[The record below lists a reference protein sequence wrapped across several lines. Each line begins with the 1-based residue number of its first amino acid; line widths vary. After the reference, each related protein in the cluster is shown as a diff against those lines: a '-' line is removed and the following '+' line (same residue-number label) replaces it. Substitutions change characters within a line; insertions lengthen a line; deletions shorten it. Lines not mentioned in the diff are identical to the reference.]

1 MADQVKYVS
10 VMLFVSLLLAF
21 VYFSK
26 AEPFHSF
33 ALRFDDLNYIF
44 QNKKASDEIVFIAI
58 DEPSVNRF
66 GRWPWDRS
74 ILSQAIDNLDSSN
87 LLILD
92 MVFSESTPKDEELSE
107 SLEKHGNTICG
118 FFLRD
123 KASVQ
128 ATDQQM
134 EILSESSLERL
145 ASQTQG
151 EKLFLQGKEAEVNVA
166 SVLSSCTLSATFSTL
181 RDSDQIFRQY
191 PLAFSFEG
199 SLYPSIGTQALRMKL
214 NKDILR
220 TGPGQYAIAG
230 HSLSSDEKGFVQ
242 LNFYPEETYQ
252 IYSFLDLYENR
263 LTKELLRDKIV
274 ILGITEIG
282 VGDMRATPI
291 GVIPGPL
298 IHYTFIS
305 NVLNDELLHK
315 NEFLTAMSLLFFLLL
330 PFIWVWVSSIYKRVL
345 FYTVGYAL
353 FFAGSK
359 LAYVYLNIYL
369 DTFYPLTALVVMVM
383 SSEVMLHKVQER
395 QSRFIQ
401 GAFSSYLSPV
411 LLKKLMQEPE
421 RLALGGEK
429 KELTIFFSD
438 IRSFTSISETMDPQR
453 LIQFLNRYFTPMSD
467 IVIKHQ
473 GMIDKYIGDA
483 VMAFYNAPLDVKEH
497 AACACRSA
505 LEMIDEL
512 EVLNKAFREEGLP
525 EIAIGIGLNTAEV
538 VVGNMGS
545 AKRFNY
551 TVIGDGVN
559 LASRV
564 EGLNKIYGTH
574 ILITEFTKACIGN
587 EFLTRELERVKVKG
601 KEEAVMLYE
610 LLKDTPENRELCR
623 RYDAAMRLYKEG
635 KADEAVQ
642 ALAML
647 KDDSVCRYFADKYSE
662 AMSGKDMG

>member
-1 MADQVKYVS
+1 MADQVKYIS

-21 VYFSK
+21 VYLSK

-33 ALRFDDLNYIF
+33 ALRFDDLNYIL
-44 QNKKASDEIVFIAI
+44 QSKKASDEIVFIAI

-74 ILSQAIDNLDSSN
+74 VLSQAIDNLDSSN

-92 MVFSESTPKDEELSE
+92 MVFSESTPNDENLSE
-107 SLEKHGNTICG
+107 SLESHGNNICG

-145 ASQTQG
+145 ASQTQD
-151 EKLFLQGKEAEVNVA
+151 EELFIQGKEAEINVA
-166 SVLSSCTLSATFSTL
+166 SILSSCTLSATFSTL

-191 PLAFSFEG
+191 PLAFSFGG
-199 SLYPSIGTQALRMKL
+199 SLYPSVGTQALRMKFS
-214 NKDILR
+214 KDIIR
-220 TGPGQYAIAG
+220 TGLGQYEIAG
-230 HSLSSDEKGFVQ
+230 HSLSSDEKGFAQ

-252 IYSFLDLYENR
+252 TYSFLDLYENR
-263 LTKELLRDKIV
+263 LTKELLSDKIV

-305 NVLNDELLHK
+305 NALNGELLLK

-359 LAYVYLNIYL
+359 LAYVYFNIYL
-369 DTFYPLTALVVMVM
+369 DTFYPLMALVVMVM

-395 QSRFIQ
+395 QTRFIQ

-453 LIQFLNRYFTPMSD
+453 LTQFLNRYFTPMSD

-512 EVLNKAFREEGLP
+512 EELNKVFRQEGLP

-564 EGLNKIYGTH
+564 EGLNKTYGTH
-574 ILITEFTKACIGN
+574 ILITEFTKACIGD

-610 LLKDTPENRELCR
+610 LLKDTPANKELCQK
-623 RYDAAMRLYKEG
+623 YGAAMKLYKEG
-635 KADEAVQ
+635 KVDEAVQ
-642 ALAML
+642 ALSVL
-647 KDDSVCRYFADKYSE
+647 KDDSVCRYFRDKYSE
-662 AMSGKDMG
+662 AESEKV

>member
-1 MADQVKYVS
+1 MAKQVKYIS
-10 VMLFVSLLLAF
+10 VMLVVSLLFVF
-21 VYFSK
+21 VYLSK
-26 AEPFHSF
+26 TEPFHSF
-33 ALRFDDLNYIF
+33 SLRFDDLNF
-44 QNKKASDEIVFIAI
+44 VLQNKKASQEIVFIEI
-58 DEPSVNRF
+58 DEQSVNRF
-66 GRWPWDRS
+66 GRWPWDRA

-92 MVFSESTPKDEELSE
+92 MVFSESTYNDERLSN
-107 SLEKHGNTICG
+107 SLDKHANNICG

-123 KASVQ
+123 KASAKV
-128 ATDQQM
+128 TDEQM
-134 EILSESSLERL
+134 QILGESSLERL

-151 EKLFLQGKEAEVNVA
+151 EELFIQGAEAEVNVA
-166 SVLSSCTLSATFSTL
+166 SILSSCTLSATFSTL

-191 PLAFSFEG
+191 PLAFAFEG
-199 SLYPSIGTQALRMKL
+199 ELYPSIGVQALRMKL
-214 NKDILR
+214 DKDILQV
-220 TGPGQYAIAG
+220 GDGQYAIAG
-230 HSLSSDEKGFVQ
+230 HRLSSDHKGFVQ
-242 LNFYPEETYQ
+242 LNFYPMQTYQ
-252 IYSFLDLYENR
+252 TYSFLDLYENR
-263 LTKELLRDKIV
+263 LTKNTLSNKIV

-305 NVLNDELLHK
+305 NILNDELLHK
-315 NEFLTAMSLLFFLLL
+315 NETLTILSLIFFLLL
-330 PFIWVWVSSIYKRVL
+330 PLIWLFVSSIYKRVML
-345 FYTVGYAL
+345 YAL
-353 FFAGSK
+353 SYTLYFSACK
-359 LAYVYLNIYL
+359 LAYVYMSLYL
-369 DTFYPLTALVVMVM
+369 DTFYPLTALIMMVM
-383 SSEVMLHKVQER
+383 TSEIMLHKAQEK
-395 QSRFIQ
+395 QSRFIE

-411 LLKKLMQEPE
+411 LLKKLIHEPE

-453 LIQFLNRYFTPMSD
+453 LTQFLNRYFTPMSD

-497 AACACRSA
+497 AASACRSA

-512 EVLNKAFREEGLP
+512 EELNETFKKEGLP
-525 EIAIGIGLNTAEV
+525 QIEIGIGLNTAEV

-564 EGLNKIYGTH
+564 EGLNKVYGTH
-574 ILITEFTKACIGN
+574 ILITEFTQAYIGN

-601 KEEAVMLYE
+601 KEEEVMLYE
-610 LLKDTPENRELCR
+610 LLKDTPANRELCQ

-635 KADEAVQ
+635 KVDEAVH
-642 ALAML
+642 AFAIL
-647 KDDSVCRYFADKYSE
+647 KDDRVSGYFVEKYSKAVSE
-662 AMSGKDMG
+662 KDRR

>member
-1 MADQVKYVS
+1 MANQVKYLS
-10 VMLFVSLLLAF
+10 VMILVSLLFLF
-21 VYFSK
+21 VYFGK

-33 ALRFDDLNYIF
+33 SLRFNDLNF
-44 QNKKASDEIVFIAI
+44 LLQSKKASENIVFVEI

-66 GRWPWDRS
+66 GRWPWDRA
-74 ILSQAIDNLDSSN
+74 ILSQAINNLDSSN

-92 MVFSESTPKDEELSE
+92 MVFSEETGSDE
-107 SLEKHGNTICG
+107 SLAESLAEHNNNICG
-118 FFLRD
+118 FFLRNR
-123 KASVQ
+123 ASVQ
-128 ATDQQM
+128 ATAEQM
-134 EILSESSLERL
+134 EILNESSLDRL
-145 ASQTQG
+145 VSQTQG
-151 EKLFLQGKEAEVNVA
+151 QELFVQGAEAEINVA
-166 SVLSSCTLSATFSTL
+166 SILSSCTLSATFSTL

-199 SLYPSIGTQALRMKL
+199 GLYPSIGIQALRMKFD
-214 NKDILR
+214 KDILR
-220 TGPGQYAIAG
+220 TGDGQYELAG
-230 HSLSSDEKGFVQ
+230 HRFSSDTKGFTQ
-242 LNFYPEETYQ
+242 LNFYPKETYQ
-252 IYSFLDLYENR
+252 TYSFLDLYENR
-263 LTKELLRDKIV
+263 LTKDVLSDKIV
-274 ILGITEIG
+274 IIGITEIG

-305 NVLNDELLHK
+305 NALNDELLHK
-315 NEFLTAMSLLFFLLL
+315 NEYLTTLSLIFFLLL
-330 PFIWVWVSSIYKRVL
+330 PFIWTAVSSIYKRVAI
-345 FYTVGYAL
+345 YAL
-353 FFAGSK
+353 SYTLYFFGSK
-359 LAYVYLNIYL
+359 LGYVYFNLYL
-369 DTFYPLTALVVMVM
+369 DTFYPLTALIVLVMA
-383 SSEVMLHKVQER
+383 SEIMLHKAQEK
-395 QSRFIQ
+395 QSRFIE

-421 RLALGGEK
+421 RLTLGGEK

-453 LIQFLNRYFTPMSD
+453 LTKFLNRYFTPMSD
-467 IVIKHQ
+467 IVLKHQ

-497 AACACRSA
+497 AASACRSA

-512 EVLNKAFREEGLP
+512 EELNKTFLDEGLP
-525 EIAIGIGLNTAEV
+525 KIEIGIGLNTAEV

-574 ILITEFTKACIGN
+574 ILITEFTKAWLGD

-601 KEEAVMLYE
+601 KEEEVMLYE
-610 LLKDTPENRELCR
+610 LLKDTSANRERCQKF
-623 RYDAAMRLYKEG
+623 DAAMRLYKEG
-635 KADEAVQ
+635 KVHEAVQ
-642 ALAML
+642 GLEALQG
-647 KDDSVCRYFADKYSE
+647 DSVSRYFIETFRSDV
-662 AMSGKDMG
+662 GKG

>member
-1 MADQVKYVS
+1 MADQVKYIS

-21 VYFSK
+21 VYLSK

-33 ALRFDDLNYIF
+33 ALRFDDVNYIL
-44 QNKKASDEIVFIAI
+44 QSKKASDEIVFIEI

-74 ILSQAIDNLDSSN
+74 VLSQAIDNLDSSN
-87 LLILD
+87 LLIMD
-92 MVFSESTPKDEELSE
+92 MVFSESTPNDQNLSE
-107 SLEKHGNTICG
+107 SLENHGNNICG

-123 KASVQ
+123 KASAQ
-128 ATDQQM
+128 ATAEQM

-145 ASQTQG
+145 ASQTQD
-151 EKLFLQGKEAEVNVA
+151 EELFIQGKEAEINVA
-166 SVLSSCTLSATFSTL
+166 SILSSCTLSATFSTL

-191 PLAFSFEG
+191 PLAFSFGG
-199 SLYPSIGTQALRMKL
+199 SLYPSVGTQALRMKL
-214 NKDILR
+214 NKDIIR
-220 TGPGQYAIAG
+220 TGLGQYEIAG
-230 HSLSSDEKGFVQ
+230 HSLSSDEKGFAQ

-252 IYSFLDLYENR
+252 TYSFLDLYENR
-263 LTKELLRDKIV
+263 LTKELLSDKIV

-305 NVLNDELLHK
+305 NALNGELLLK
-315 NEFLTAMSLLFFLLL
+315 NSFLTAMSLLFFLLL

-359 LAYVYLNIYL
+359 LAYVYFNIYL
-369 DTFYPLTALVVMVM
+369 DTFYPLMALVVMVM

-453 LIQFLNRYFTPMSD
+453 LTQFLNRYFTPMSD

-512 EVLNKAFREEGLP
+512 EVLNKVFRQEGLP

-564 EGLNKIYGTH
+564 EGLNKTYGTH
-574 ILITEFTKACIGN
+574 ILITEFTKACIGD

-610 LLKDTPENRELCR
+610 LLKDTPANKELCQK
-623 RYDAAMRLYKEG
+623 YGAAMKLYKEG
-635 KADEAVQ
+635 KVDEAVQ
-642 ALAML
+642 ALSVL
-647 KDDSVCRYFADKYSE
+647 KDDSVCRYFRDKYSE
-662 AMSGKDMG
+662 AESEKV

>member
-1 MADQVKYVS
+1 MADQVKYIS
-10 VMLFVSLLLAF
+10 VMLFVSLVLAF
-21 VYFSK
+21 VYLSK

-33 ALRFDDLNYIF
+33 ALRFDDVNYIL
-44 QNKKASDEIVFIAI
+44 QSKKASDEIVFIEI
-58 DEPSVNRF
+58 DEQSVNRF

-74 ILSQAIDNLDSSN
+74 VLSQAIDNLDSSN

-92 MVFSESTPKDEELSE
+92 MVFSESTPNDGKLSE
-107 SLEKHGNTICG
+107 SLENQANNICG
-118 FFLRD
+118 FFLREN
-123 KASVQ
+123 ASVQ
-128 ATDQQM
+128 ATEEQM
-134 EILSESSLERL
+134 EILEESSLERL
-145 ASQTQG
+145 ASQTQD
-151 EKLFLQGKEAEVNVA
+151 EKLFIQGEEAEINVA
-166 SVLSSCTLSATFSTL
+166 SILSSCSLSATFSTL
-181 RDSDQIFRQY
+181 RDSDQIFRKY

-199 SLYPSIGTQALRMKL
+199 GLYPSIGTQALRMKF

-220 TGPGQYAIAG
+220 TGPEQYAIAG
-230 HSLSSDEKGFVQ
+230 HRLNGDEQGFAQ

-252 IYSFLDLYENR
+252 TYSFLDLYENR
-263 LTKELLRDKIV
+263 LTKELLSDKIV

-305 NVLNDELLHK
+305 NALNGELLFK
-315 NEFLTAMSLLFFLLL
+315 NTFLTASSLLFFLLL
-330 PFIWVWVSSIYKRVL
+330 PFIWIWVSSIYKRVL
-345 FYTVGYAL
+345 FYTLGYAL
-353 FFAGSK
+353 FFTGSK

-369 DTFYPLTALVVMVM
+369 DTFYPLMTLVVMVM

-395 QSRFIQ
+395 ETRFIQ

-429 KELTIFFSD
+429 KELTIHFSD
-438 IRSFTSISETMDPQR
+438 IRSFTSISEMMDPQK
-453 LIQFLNRYFTPMSD
+453 LTQFLNRYFTPMSD

-512 EVLNKAFREEGLP
+512 EELNKVFKAEGLP

-564 EGLNKIYGTH
+564 EGLNKVYGTH

-601 KEEAVMLYE
+601 KEEEVMLYE
-610 LLKDTPENRELCR
+610 LLKDTPVNRELCQK
-623 RYDAAMRLYKEG
+623 YDAAMRLYKEG
-635 KADEAVQ
+635 NVHEAVKGLESLQ
-642 ALAML
+642 
-647 KDDSVCRYFADKYSE
+647 DDSVSRYFIETFRNDA
-662 AMSGKDMG
+662 